1 MKKHVTF
8 LGMLI
13 ISIVLVSCSSAKIED
28 TQPVSSSKKVK
39 KIKYNEE
46 RYLDAYNFRDYKT
59 CLGML
64 SYKTKRK
71 SNIRDNLDIAML
83 NFLLED
89 YETASAVFEKIDDQ
103 MFEAVTKSITKTF
116 AAAVGNEN
124 AKEYSGNV
132 YESLLVNTMNSLCY
146 YKMGDLTNA
155 VNQLSRLSDVKLPEY
170 RRLYGEVK
178 VGEMDPSADSGLKE
192 SKKTLNSYNIDSSV
206 FTNSG
211 PKKPGPQD
219 VYKESA
225 LARYLSLILRQA
237 DGDKSQIDSDTM
249 VLKSL
254 VKGFDDSASRIPQDK
269 GRIDV
274 LALAGLIGKQTP
286 GELYFPSKST
296 FFFIP
301 TGNSRCKVL
310 PLQFKFVYPV
320 YEKKS
325 SVAGIEVV
333 LNNVGTKKASLIENF
348 NTDLEKSV
356 NLRAYKEYNASMARS
371 MAKKITAVVAG
382 IASINASY
390 TALKQ
395 IPSNGL
401 TSSFALLAF
410 DALCESTKVG
420 LLAVD
425 LTETPDIR
433 QGEFFPETA
442 NAAGFT
448 VPAGVYN
455 GKVIYRFTDGTVF
468 EEAFSTEVKAG
479 KPALVVSSCIR

>member
-1 MKKHVTF
+1 MKKYVTF
-8 LGMLI
+8 IGTLI
-13 ISIVLVSCSSAKIED
+13 VSIVLVSCSSAKIEN
-28 TQPVSSSKKVK
+28 TAPASSKVK
-39 KIKYNEE
+39 KIKYNED
-46 RYLDAYNFRDYKT
+46 RYIDAYNSRDYKT

-71 SNIRDNLDIAML
+71 ANIRDNLDIAML
-83 NFLLED
+83 NFLLGD
-89 YETASAVFEKIDDQ
+89 YETASACFETIDEQ

-155 VNQLSRLSDVKLPEY
+155 INQLSRLSDVKLPEY

-178 VGEMDPSADSGLKE
+178 VGEMDPSADSGLKD

-211 PKKPGPQD
+211 PKKPGLQD

-254 VKGFDDSASRIPQDK
+254 IKDFDDSASRIPQDK
-269 GRIDV
+269 GRIDI

-320 YEKKS
+320 YNKTS
-325 SVAGIEVV
+325 TVAGIEVV

-356 NLRAYKEYNASMARS
+356 KLRAYKEYNASMARS

-390 TALKQ
+390 VTFKQ
-395 IPSNGL
+395 VSSNSIA
-401 TSSFALLAF
+401 SSLALLAF
-410 DALCESTKVG
+410 DALCESTKAG

-448 VPAGVYN
+448 VPAGIYS

-468 EEAFSTEVKAG
+468 EEPFCTEVNAG

>member
-1 MKKHVTF
+1 
-8 LGMLI
+8 
-13 ISIVLVSCSSAKIED
+13 
-28 TQPVSSSKKVK
+28 
-39 KIKYNEE
+39 
-46 RYLDAYNFRDYKT
+46 
-59 CLGML
+59 
-64 SYKTKRK
+64 
-71 SNIRDNLDIAML
+71 
-83 NFLLED
+83 
-89 YETASAVFEKIDDQ
+89 
-103 MFEAVTKSITKTF
+103 
-116 AAAVGNEN
+116 
-124 AKEYSGNV
+124 
-132 YESLLVNTMNSLCY
+132 
-146 YKMGDLTNA
+146 MGELTNA
-155 VNQLSRLSDVKLPEY
+155 INQLSRLSDVKLPEY

-178 VGEMDPSADSGLKE
+178 VGEIDPSADSGLKE

-211 PKKPGPQD
+211 PKKPGLQD

-254 VKGFDDSASRIPQDK
+254 IKDFDDSASRISQDK
-269 GRIDV
+269 GRIDI

-320 YEKKS
+320 YNKTS
-325 SVAGIEVV
+325 TVAGIEVV

-356 NLRAYKEYNASMARS
+356 KLRAYKEYNASMARS

-390 TALKQ
+390 VTFKQ
-395 IPSNGL
+395 VASNSIA
-401 TSSFALLAF
+401 SSLALLAF
-410 DALCESTKVG
+410 DALCESTKAG

-448 VPAGVYN
+448 VPAGVYS

-468 EEAFSTEVKAG
+468 EEPFCTEVNAG